1 MNNINANAK
10 EIVYKN
16 YNIYVGKRLS
26 AGVADS
32 LLHRTGLFF
41 GYAIISGCIRKFG
54 IPNGFFNGL

>member
-26 AGVADS
+26 AGVVDS
-32 LLHRTGLFF
+32 LLYRR
-41 GYAIISGCIRKFG
+41 GYSSDIS
-54 IPNGFFNGL
+54 

>member
-32 LLHRTGLFF
+32 LLHRTILRICHNQWL
-41 GYAIISGCIRKFG
+41 YQKI
-54 IPNGFFNGL
+54 